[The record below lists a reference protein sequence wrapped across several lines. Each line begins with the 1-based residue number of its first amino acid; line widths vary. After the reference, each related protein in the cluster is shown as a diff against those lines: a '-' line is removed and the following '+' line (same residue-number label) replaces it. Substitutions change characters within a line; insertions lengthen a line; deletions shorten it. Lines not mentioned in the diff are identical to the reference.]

1 MNKLAPLIAVASL
14 VGCQQDT
21 KNIERKLDQI
31 IQKLDKMPAGGGG
44 PGAAGAQAGAQRPQR
59 PEPDRA
65 KTYAV
70 PVDGDPFVGP
80 ADAKI
85 TLVEAYDYG

>member
-1 MNKLAPLIAVASL
+1 MILNKLALVTAAAGLAS
-14 VGCQQDT
+14 CQQDT
-21 KNIERKLDQI
+21 KNLERKLDLI

-44 PGAAGAQAGAQRPQR
+44 AVGAAAQRPAQR
-59 PEPDRA
+59 PEPDRM

-70 PVDGDPFVGP
+70 PVDGDAFVGP

>member
-1 MNKLAPLIAVASL
+1 MNRLAFPCLIAAAAT

-31 IQKLDKMPAGGGG
+31 IQKLDHMPSGGGA
-44 PGAAGAQAGAQRPQR
+44 GAANQRPQR
-59 PEPDRA
+59 PEPDRS

-70 PVDGDPFVGP
+70 PIAGDPFEGP

>member
-1 MNKLAPLIAVASL
+1 MNKLAPLIAVAGL
-14 VGCQQDT
+14 VSCQQDT
-21 KNIERKLDQI
+21 KNIERKLDLI

-44 PGAAGAQAGAQRPQR
+44 AGAAGAQAQRPSR

-70 PVDGDPFVGP
+70 PIDGDPFVGP

-85 TLVEAYDYG
+85 TLIEAYDYG

>member
-21 KNIERKLDQI
+21 KNIERKLDLI

-44 PGAAGAQAGAQRPQR
+44 AGAAGAQAQRPSR

-70 PVDGDPFVGP
+70 PVEGDAFVGP

-85 TLVEAYDYG
+85 TLIEAYDYG